1 MPVVGKDYQP
11 TTSQSPQPRQPAPQL
26 DLRVQHLTPMLEE
39 ILEVKETRD
48 EWISDWPGVSLTN
61 AKCAE
66 VDNVSVHVIEI
77 SCEGK
82 LKWVGR
88 GMEAGKVRILL

>member
-1 MPVVGKDYQP
+1 
-11 TTSQSPQPRQPAPQL
+11 
-26 DLRVQHLTPMLEE
+26 MLEE

-66 VDNVSVHVIEI
+66 VDDLSVHVIEI

-82 LKWVGR
+82 WGSSNGTVEGF
-88 GMEAGKVRILL
+88 GKVGILL